1 MGKSFMLKR
10 GINFLAGRQAEI
22 RARLAR
28 AKKNQVFAFSILII
42 YSLSVLVVLSLYFW
56 QKAENKKT
64 RALIEREKRAIQE
77 RVDLE
82 MKQIFLKDKLASLM
96 PILEAKR
103 QYQEAIEAVFTLV
116 PPGLSISGFA
126 ISESGEISFSGE
138 TADFSDLEKFL
149 AGLEKKSITPEFTV
163 NFAKV
168 ENLRVRLEKGY
179 NFRALLRYEKG

>member
-1 MGKSFMLKR
+1 MLRK
-10 GINFLAGRQAEI
+10 GINFLAGRQAGI

-28 AKKNQVFAFSILII
+28 AKKIQVFAFSILVV
-42 YSLSVLVVLSLYFW
+42 YSLSVLVIFSLYFW

-64 RALIEREKRAIQE
+64 RALIEREKGAIQK
-77 RVDLE
+77 RIDVE

-96 PILEAKR
+96 PILESKR

-126 ISESGEISFSGE
+126 ISESGEVSFSGE
-138 TADFSDLEKFL
+138 TNDFSDFEKFL
-149 AGLEKKSITPEFTV
+149 AGLEKKSVTPEFTV

-168 ENLRVRLEKGY
+168 ENLRVRLEEGY
-179 NFRALLRYEKG
+179 NFRVLLRYEKG